1 MITDGAGKILK
12 TVNVSGSGR
21 GTVNVDA
28 ATLSSG
34 AYHYSLYING
44 TLTDTKQMILAK

>member
-21 GTVNVDA
+21 GTVHVDEA
-28 ATLSSG
+28 ALSSG
-34 AYHYSLYING
+34 AYHY
-44 TLTDTKQMILAK
+44 ILMELFQILNK